1 MYSMLR
7 DNLMDRLFDKE
18 PLIRSH
24 AVAAL
29 SKLVGTEDPDE
40 VEEGEKSILEILLDV
55 VSSDTAACVP
65 KFTHLT
71 TRSVLPRRIEKF
83 AAPPC

>member
-1 MYSMLR
+1 MILHIGEVDEDMYSMLR
-7 DNLMDRLFDKE
+7 DNLMDRLSDKE

-55 VSSDTAACVP
+55 VSSD
-65 KFTHLT
+65 
-71 TRSVLPRRIEKF
+71 S
-83 AAPPC
+83 AAPPHRLVEYSSIFSHA